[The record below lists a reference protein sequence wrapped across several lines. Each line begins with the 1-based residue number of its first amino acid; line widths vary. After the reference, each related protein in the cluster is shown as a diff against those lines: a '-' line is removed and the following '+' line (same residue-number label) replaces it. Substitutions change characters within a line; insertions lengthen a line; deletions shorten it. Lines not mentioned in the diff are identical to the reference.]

1 MSSSNRVRATWAQE
15 RGGTFLSAN
24 SVAGTATATGSTTTV
39 VTTAGATP
47 AVANSFNLATIT
59 FGAGTT
65 TAALRNQSYTI
76 VTQTATLITT
86 LQTMAGIPVN
96 TDVFTLSGWRTLLLT
111 SQNFKPNFRT
121 VQSAILRSDGN
132 IQDIVRVATD
142 AAGNLPFEM
151 HYGDQYSGIFEMLQA
166 AMRTVADPQ
175 VKVADGTQGGVGT
188 NTIDSA
194 TAAFTT
200 GTNWQVG
207 DTIYLGVGSSD
218 PGYYRITALT
228 SATRITVDN
237 SFLSGGG
244 WTGVPAPNLTLIRG
258 ARMINGVTLTTGD
271 VEIGFLDAPYFVEIL
286 GCGVNGF
293 VLDITDEQIM
303 KGAFTMIGGGIADG
317 STTYVAPVATAAPA
331 TNVMSNKVNVPV
343 IRLDST
349 VLQVKSVGLTI
360 NNGITLETVVANQ
373 VATGM
378 NLGSFQLTG
387 TMAAYL
393 SAANMVQFH
402 KLVTATEFKMLIV
415 AADPTT
421 AGKGW
426 SFSMPACKFMDSD
439 ISTQGLNQP
448 QMVSLPWQAKLSA
461 TENLTARFQR
471 FDG

>member
-1 MSSSNRVRATWAQE
+1 V
-15 RGGTFLSAN
+15 FLSAN
-24 SVAGTATATGSTTTV
+24 SVAGQTTALGTTTTV
-39 VTTAGATP
+39 VTTAGATL
-47 AVANSFNLATIT
+47 AIAGAYNLATIT
-59 FGAGTT
+59 FGGSTPT
-65 TAALRNQSYTI
+65 IALRNQSYTV

-86 LQTMAGIPVN
+86 LQTMAAAPGTTG
-96 TDVFTLSGWRTLLLT
+96 TDVFTLSGWRTLLMT

-121 VQSAILRSDGN
+121 VQSQILRSDGN

-142 AAGNLPFEM
+142 ANGNLPFEM

-166 AMRTVADPQ
+166 AMRTVAVPQ
-175 VKVADGTQGGVGT
+175 VKTTDGGQGSAASSIFT
-188 NTIDSA
+188 SA
-194 TAAFTT
+194 TFGFTANVQP
-200 GTNWQVG
+200 GDIMYVG
-207 DTIYLGVGSSD
+207 AGCSD
-218 PGYYRITALT
+218 PGYYRVA
-228 SATRITVDN
+228 TVDSN
-237 SFLSGGG
+237 TQVTFEGVNAGAGWSG
-244 WTGVPAPNLTLIRG
+244 APGPSTIPTIRG
-258 ARMINGVTLTTGD
+258 ARMVNGTTLTTGA
-271 VEIGFLDAPYFVEIL
+271 VELGFLDAPYFVEFL

-293 VLDITDEQIM
+293 TLDVTDEQIM
-303 KGAFTMIGGGIADG
+303 KGSFAMIGAGIADG
-317 STTYVAPVATAAPA
+317 SSTYVTPVATAAPA
-331 TNVMSNKVNVPV
+331 TNVMSNKVNVPA
-343 IRLDST
+343 IRLDGAN
-349 VLQVKSVGLTI
+349 LQVKSVGLTI

-393 SAANMVQFH
+393 SATNMTYFH

-439 ISTQGLNQP
+439 IGTQGLNQP

-461 TENLTARFQR
+461 AEGITARFQR